1 MSSKQEWSSPTIKV
15 LSVSET
21 AAGVP
26 AQVEQTVMIGEFTT
40 QQQGPV
46 PLDPS

>member
-1 MSSKQEWSSPTIKV
+1 MSDKQAWSTPTIET

-26 AQVEQTVMIGEFTT
+26 AEVEQTVMIGEFTT

-46 PLDPS
+46 PLS

>member
-1 MSSKQEWSSPTIKV
+1 MSVKQSWSTPTIHE
-15 LSVSET
+15 LAVSET

-26 AQVEQTVMIGEFTT
+26 AAVEQVVMIGEFTS

-46 PLDPS
+46 PLS